1 MLCAVRHKA
10 TDQSDV
16 PTKTHTSK
24 AAGSRAG
31 SDCTPESGSES
42 DAGSRGGRIYRHFS
56 AEIYCS
62 AAHTLERKGWGDL
75 PCLLPT
81 EWASAGQV
89 ATSKHAPQSLESG
102 WTGLCHRPEESPG
115 EGALI
120 ICLGW
125 WRGHFNFNEG
135 PTRHPTKVEQENFL
149 ASVFQ

>member
-1 MLCAVRHKA
+1 MRHKATVKA

-16 PTKTHTSK
+16 PTETHTSK

-42 DAGSRGGRIYRHFS
+42 DAGSRGGRIYRHFL

-81 EWASAGQV
+81 ESGLPQDK
-89 ATSKHAPQSLESG
+89 SLPQSMHPG
-102 WTGLCHRPEESPG
+102 VWKVAGLDSVMG
-115 EGALI
+115 LKNLQA
-120 ICLGW
+120 
-125 WRGHFNFNEG
+125 
-135 PTRHPTKVEQENFL
+135 KVL
-149 ASVFQ
+149 